1 MENEWPVL
9 VRLNTLIK
17 SGYKIL
23 ENESQSLENSLTL
36 KHPATK
42 RVKYR
47 KLTLD
52 NDGAIFGSSRHVGSD
67 LFIAPEEI
75 VEFRN
80 FVQTIPTPTWWEK
93 SEDIRVSITVWLIL
107 GLLFWGPAVWG
118 LYKKY
123 LQA

>member
-9 VRLNTLIK
+9 VRLNILIK

-23 ENESQSLENSLTL
+23 EKESQSLENSLTL
-36 KHPATK
+36 KHPAAK
-42 RVKYR
+42 RAKYR
-47 KLTLD
+47 ELILD
-52 NDGAIFGSSRHVGSD
+52 NDGAIFGSSRYVGND
-67 LFIAPEEI
+67 LFIAPEEA

-80 FVQTIPTPTWWEK
+80 FIQSIPAPTWWEK

-107 GLLFWGPAVWG
+107 SVLFWGPAVWG

-123 LQA
+123 VQT